1 MLAPFTTGTD
11 HPGEVD
17 RAGHANR
24 ECHWLRRCDLPRE
37 RGEAE
42 PTTPGTIAADTSG
55 TRVELKFRT
64 LIAAAANTQLSR
76 SAWRVL
82 KTIYHL
88 RPVRTSPAGAREGR
102 ASSAT

>member
-11 HPGEVD
+11 HPGEAD

-42 PTTPGTIAADTSG
+42 PTTSTP
-55 TRVELKFRT
+55 R
-64 LIAAAANTQLSR
+64 
-76 SAWRVL
+76 
-82 KTIYHL
+82 
-88 RPVRTSPAGAREGR
+88 SPARLQLIQA
-102 ASSAT
+102 ALVSS